1 MLSLL
6 NLRIEKREDVGL
18 AWRFLSIIIALTAAF
33 FISAIVIEIAGANYL
48 EAFSSLYTG
57 AFGSWRAIAETLMK
71 STPLLLTGLATA
83 VAFKGKI
90 WTIGQEGQL
99 FAGAIT
105 GYWAYVSFP
114 ELPRFPLLLIITIAG
129 FLGGAFYGWIPGVL
143 KARFDVD
150 EVIST
155 VMGNYIIVYLLSLL
169 LSGVGPWRE
178 PDSFYQQSPTIG
190 ETAQFPLLTEGSRL
204 HAGFLLAITMA
215 FIVYIIMQKSPLG
228 YEIRAF
234 GSNPNAVK
242 FKGTNIRRLYILVM
256 VISGGLSGLAGVS
269 EVFGAQHRLKLALS
283 PGYGFTGII
292 VAMLAELNPL
302 AIIPSAILFGGLIQ
316 GSFRMQVITGV
327 PTAVTNAI
335 QAIILLFFLTSQVLT
350 KYRLRR
356 VHDAS

>member
-1 MLSLL
+1 MRGIQ
-6 NLRIEKREDVGL
+6 NWKIEQREDVSL
-18 AWRFLSIIIALTAAF
+18 VWRILSVFFALSAAF
-33 FISAIVIEIAGANYL
+33 FISAIVIEVAGASYR
-48 EAFSSLYTG
+48 EAFASLFMG
-57 AFGSWRAIAETLMK
+57 AFGSWHATSETLVK

-83 VAFKGKI
+83 IAFKGKI

-99 FAGAIT
+99 FAGAIG
-105 GYWAYVSFP
+105 GYWAYVSFQA
-114 ELPRFPLLLIITIAG
+114 LPRVPLLLIITVAG

-155 VMGNYIIVYLLSLL
+155 VMGNYIVAYLLSLL

-178 PDSFYQQSPTIG
+178 PDSFYQQSPTIEG
-190 ETAQFPLLTEGSRL
+190 IAQFPILVEKSRL
-204 HAGFLLAITMA
+204 HAGFILAIIMA
-215 FIVYIIMQKSPLG
+215 VIVYIIMQKSPLG

-234 GSNPNAVK
+234 GSNPNAVR
-242 FKGTNIRRLYILVM
+242 FKGSNIARLYIAVM
-256 VISGGLSGLAGVS
+256 AISGGLSGLAGVS
-269 EVFGAQHRLKLALS
+269 EVFGVQHRLRLNLS

-302 AIIPSAILFGGLIQ
+302 AIIPSAILFGGLIH

-327 PTAVTNAI
+327 PTAVVNAI
-335 QAIILLFFLTSQVLT
+335 QAIVLLFFLTSQVLT

-356 VHDAS
+356 VHDGS